1 MWFPIYRFVPGVIE
15 NLFDFLKITFE
26 VFAFR
31 VVVKGIRVCEEK
43 TYFGEILF
51 DYIVMG
57 STLYIYYD
65 LCKNLG

>member
-1 MWFPIYRFVPGVIE
+1 MGLYPGVIE

-31 VVVKGIRVCEEK
+31 IVVKGICVCEEK
-43 TYFGEILF
+43 AYFGEILF

-57 STLYIYYD
+57 S
-65 LCKNLG
+65 KNIV